1 MVLVLLD
8 SRTISGRREVT
19 AMSCGKTSFLFRSTL
34 NSQSEARCMEE
45 DGFLPPCR
53 SYEPCLLPSQRLW
66 LRAAGPTCYW
76 LWLAA
81 VPPIWRFPWGP
92 CRASICTALLPK
104 HLDNQSEYGSV
115 YRRLLHIGCMMGL
128 PLRPRSLD
136 RFLVLA
142 AGQSPSAGESSTSL
156 DRSATV
162 PSTIA
167 VTPMPGPITSINPGR
182 QVRSPSLGAPPLLP
196 HGLFAPRG
204 LFWLWHQPCSTSSH
218 CSVQGPGFPGIPR
231 PRFPGAS
238 SGNMLPSRLARAS
251 TFYRI

>member
-1 MVLVLLD
+1 MGSCHRAGLMSLVSFPHKGYGFGRLGLLVIDFDLLLFHPFGDFHEDLVVPPSVPPFCQSIWTTSQNMVQCTGD
-8 SRTISGRREVT
+8 
-19 AMSCGKTSFLFRSTL
+19 CSTL
-34 NSQSEARCMEE
+34 
-45 DGFLPPCR
+45 
-53 SYEPCLLPSQRLW
+53 
-66 LRAAGPTCYW
+66 
-76 LWLAA
+76 
-81 VPPIWRFPWGP
+81 V
-92 CRASICTALLPK
+92 ALD
-104 HLDNQSEYGSV
+104 H
-115 YRRLLHIGCMMGL
+115 
-128 PLRPRSLD
+128 
-136 RFLVLA
+136 FLVLA

-167 VTPMPGPITSINPGR
+167 VTPVPGPITSIDPGR

-238 SGNMLPSRLARAS
+238 SGIMLPSQAC
-251 TFYRI
+251 